1 MKQDL
6 RIYVEVKLKVLCPK
20 TSDYGRDL
28 LTEALKMHDQFEHH
42 QVTPA
47 GIYELLLTVPWED
60 GPNQM
65 YRGNSPWQQ
74 FLTEVHTYAAQDW
87 MNEDYLKQLAHVFKV
102 MLDHGANPQTTC
114 MKNHSIEK
122 DSIEA
127 YWITK
132 DSIKTGQR
140 SVAVGCHTVKHV
152 IIDVFKRFL
161 PGECADLMELVEE
174 MIEGRRKQ
182 QKSQRTPSMR
192 KRVAMDAPSRQTVK
206 KRR

>member
-6 RIYVEVKLKVLCPK
+6 RIYVEAKLRTLSPAILTDGKKLL
-20 TSDYGRDL
+20 SDAFR
-28 LTEALKMHDQFEHH
+28 MIDQFG

-60 GPNQM
+60 GPTQI

-74 FLTEVHTYAAQDW
+74 FLTEVHTYAERIW
-87 MNEDYLKQLAHVFKV
+87 MDKDYLKQLAHVFKI

-114 MKNHSIEK
+114 MKNHSIEI
-122 DSIEA
+122 DSIETDS
-127 YWITK
+127 IKK

-161 PGECADLMELVEE
+161 PGECAGLMELVEE
-174 MIEGRRKQ
+174 MIEVQRRQ
-182 QKSQRTPSMR
+182 QKSQRTPSKR
-192 KRVAMDAPSRQTVK
+192 KRVATDAPSRQTVK